1 MASRRR
7 GFIQVF
13 VPSVSVPCADVIAFL
28 IIADRD
34 LNPSWGD
41 GSWLY
46 PKAVRFLDVGKYR
59 SQVLIGLL
67 LSLGS
72 KTDSTVGYST
82 LCVNHNRL
90 RRDKHRPVS
99 SSLITYCSD
108 LPLASSPATYGLI
121 GLMQDI
127 LAYAKSRAASNSVVM
142 PALQA
147 IHVLLEGDSLNR
159 LNEDQRGIEA

>member
-1 MASRRR
+1 MAAGRR

-13 VPSVSVPCADVIAFL
+13 VPSVSIPFVGVIAYL

-72 KTDSTVGYST
+72 KTDSTVSYST
-82 LCVNHNRL
+82 FCVNHNRL
-90 RRDKHRPVS
+90 RINKHRPVS
-99 SSLITYCSD
+99 SSLITYCGD
-108 LPLASSPATYGLI
+108 LPLTSSPTAYGLV
-121 GLMQDI
+121 GLVQDI
-127 LAYAKSRAASNSVVM
+127 LTYAKSRAASNAVVM

-159 LNEDQRGIEA
+159 LSEDQRGIEA